1 MCSIPYR
8 NEICRG
14 SVRGRMT
21 ESFVMK
27 RVMQTSL
34 EIKAGAKSR
43 DTADSMEPTE
53 AVPVLSSYFIESIL
67 AKGNKQGTERN
78 RVSSKGP
85 ELHMETGSQS
95 HLKRICYHVDSGKNS
110 PSHKATLQE
119 FQDQFSDPLKSYQR
133 RFPPSDRSRDGPLC
147 DKLPCLGGIEHPLP
161 IKADAKD
168 FSEDLSQ
175 QVTTRNATGKDCEVD
190 HREMNRVSSPDGY
203 HSSLKRK
210 QRRYRTTFSNFQ
222 LEELERAFRKSH
234 YPDVFSREELAMR
247 LDLTEARV
255 QVWFQNRRAKWRKR
269 EKAGA
274 LNCVPGLAVSNPLG
288 VYLDVPL
295 NQPSVLDPTWRTGGV
310 PALGV
315 PHAAPV
321 FNNASLGLGSL
332 TWASLFRH
340 PLLHPHFNRF
350 ITLVNPLSHTAVL
363 TSKAP
368 APAPAPTFD
377 PSLTGA
383 SERKSSSIAALR
395 LKAKEHSAHIQQP
408 DS

>member
-1 MCSIPYR
+1 MI
-8 NEICRG
+8 
-14 SVRGRMT
+14 
-21 ESFVMK
+21 ESFLKK
-27 RVMQTSL
+27 RAMQTSL

-43 DTADSMEPTE
+43 ATADPMEPTE

-78 RVSSKGP
+78 RGVGAKGP
-85 ELHMETGSQS
+85 ELLVETGSQS
-95 HLKRICYHVDSGKNS
+95 HRKRTCYHMDTGKDSA
-110 PSHKATLQE
+110 SHKATLQE
-119 FQDQFSDPLKSYQR
+119 FQEQYSDPLKSYQR
-133 RFPPSDRSRDGPLC
+133 RFPPNDRSQDGSLC
-147 DKLPCLGGIEHPLP
+147 NNLSCPKGIEHPLP
-161 IKADAKD
+161 IKADMND
-168 FSEDLSQ
+168 FSTNLSEQ
-175 QVTTRNATGKDCEVD
+175 DTIKNATGKDAEVD
-190 HREMNRVSSPDGY
+190 NREMNRVSSPDGY
-203 HSSLKRK
+203 AHSSMKRK

-274 LNCVPGLAVSNPLG
+274 LNSVPGLAVSSPLG

-295 NQPSVLDPTWRTGGV
+295 NQPSVLEPTWRTGGG
-310 PALGV
+310 PTLGV
-315 PHAAPV
+315 PHTAPV

-350 ITLVNPLSHTAVL
+350 ITLVNPLSHTAIL
-363 TSKAP
+363 TAK
-368 APAPAPTFD
+368 APAPTFD

-383 SERKSSSIAALR
+383 SERKSSSIATLR
-395 LKAKEHSAHIQQP
+395 LKAKEHSAHIPQP
-408 DS
+408 DN